1 MKDQRAIFLC
11 GFMGAGKSSLGKALA
26 KALGWPLLDTDQ
38 LLEERFG
45 PIPQIFAQQ
54 GEGAFRQM
62 EAQLARE
69 LAGKQG
75 AVIATGGG
83 FVLSEAVQE
92 ALEGC
97 RLVYLAVPFETC
109 YERIRGSNRPLV
121 QRNSPQQ
128 LAALYEQRDA
138 VYRRVCSILA
148 RNQGPLEESVA
159 QLLKQVKA

>member
-11 GFMGAGKSSLGKALA
+11 GFMGAGKSSLGQALA
-26 KALGWPLLDTDQ
+26 QALGWPLLDTDQ
-38 LLEERFG
+38 LIEERCG

-54 GEGAFRQM
+54 GEAAFRQM
-62 EAQLARE
+62 EVQLARE
-69 LAGKQG
+69 LAGKRG

-97 RLVYLAVPFETC
+97 RLVYLAVPFESC
-109 YERIRGSNRPLV
+109 YQRIRGSDRPLV
-121 QRNSPQQ
+121 QQNSRRQ
-128 LAALYEQRDA
+128 LEALYERRDV

-148 RNQGPLEESVA
+148 QNQGSLTESLEQLLA
-159 QLLKQVKA
+159 QLEQ